1 MWMSMQLFHHQLKV
15 ADGSE
20 RALRGGVGMKNFL
33 ILGIIMLV
41 AVPAWAQSDDTVT
54 PPPAESA
61 VEAPPITP
69 KQRPMNQLAVVT
81 LHGRFRQKAS
91 QSQTGQNVMTSP
103 KSNDKSA
110 VPVLPQNQLITS
122 NNKSA
127 VPVLPQNQLIQ
138 NLLLPANEAL
148 PKTSSQSNKN
158 NPQPQGVFAP
168 PKSRIVV
175 CVVDGF
181 EQKNM
186 TSADCNAK
194 GGRITV
200 ISEVT
205 NKK

>member
-41 AVPAWAQSDDTVT
+41 TVPVWAQSDDTVT

-103 KSNDKSA
+103 KSND
-110 VPVLPQNQLITS
+110 
-122 NNKSA
+122 KSA